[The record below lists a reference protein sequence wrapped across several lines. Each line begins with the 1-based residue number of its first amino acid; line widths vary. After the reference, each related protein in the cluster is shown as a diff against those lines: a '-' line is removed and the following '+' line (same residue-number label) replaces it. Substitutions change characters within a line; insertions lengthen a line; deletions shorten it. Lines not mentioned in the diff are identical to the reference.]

1 MFFFLINIYSI
12 MLYCIYCIVLN
23 SIYVFV
29 VLLFNKCV
37 GSEKENNNNN
47 NNNKNISNKIYTVC
61 IVAIAPL
68 IFLIVFGLF
77 LE

>member
-1 MFFFLINIYSI
+1 

-47 NNNKNISNKIYTVC
+47 KNISNKIYTVC